1 MEAPM
6 CTVCGDTSYAGIVLT
21 GEKGRSVQL
30 PLSLSEKLPCNPLAI
45 LPYICNFV
53 KHFLFIYIIY
63 EAAGK
68 IFFEKNGIC
77 S

>member
-6 CTVCGDTSYAGIVLT
+6 CTVCGDTSYAGIILT

-45 LPYICNFV
+45 LPYISNFV
-53 KHFLFIYIIY
+53 KYFFFRYIIY
-63 EAAGK
+63 EAA
-68 IFFEKNGIC
+68 EKNF
-77 S
+77 

>member
-6 CTVCGDTSYAGIVLT
+6 CTVCGDTSYAGIILT

-45 LPYICNFV
+45 LPYISIFV
-53 KHFLFIYIIY
+53 KYLFNIYIIY
-63 EAAGK
+63 EAA
-68 IFFEKNGIC
+68 EKKLEKSGIC